1 MWKVNLKRTRVKI
14 WRPVRMQ
21 EPWLPGCGER
31 ASAHWPRLGRGPQ
44 RREWPG
50 YSLFVGRIIIEF
62 S

>member
-1 MWKVNLKRTRVKI
+1 MAVRV
-14 WRPVRMQ
+14 
-21 EPWLPGCGER
+21 GGE